1 MTNKTIIQPGFLQL
15 GEEELALAREGGACE
30 RAALGRR
37 LGLTKVQGES
47 DDNQTGRQQAR
58 QILDAAAAANPKK
71 IAKTDLQ
78 RAVALYA
85 GPQATNR
92 ERAAVASKV
101 MEFLSK
107 RQIAIAT

>member
-1 MTNKTIIQPGFLQL
+1 MTNKTILQPGFQQL

-37 LGLTKVQGES
+37 LGLTKVRGVS
-47 DDNQTGRQQAR
+47 DDNQAGREQAR

-71 IAKTDLQ
+71 IARTDLR

-85 GPQATNR
+85 GPQATDK
-92 ERAAVASKV
+92 ERTAVASKV

-107 RQIAIAT
+107 RQIAVAT